1 MVTHTDMVKTQ
12 ILIAQG
18 EPLPWKQEDIH
29 IDGWAIECRIN
40 AENPAKNFMPSPGKI
55 TVYDAPAGEGI
66 RIDGCVAKGSVV
78 SPFYDSMIAK
88 VIVYGTTRQ
97 DAIDKMRKA
106 LEDFRIEGIQTNML
120 LMWNIL
126 SGYVFQHGQMDTNYL
141 EDHLQEYIS

>member
-1 MVTHTDMVKTQ
+1 
-12 ILIAQG
+12 
-18 EPLPWKQEDIH
+18 
-29 IDGWAIECRIN
+29 
-40 AENPAKNFMPSPGKI
+40 
-55 TVYDAPAGEGI
+55 
-66 RIDGCVAKGSVV
+66 
-78 SPFYDSMIAK
+78 MIAK